1 MSDLNI
7 HDLYKSVDQ
16 RKENKKRS
24 FESVLKKIHAK
35 IKQAAAH
42 DHFACFYVVPEV
54 VVGIPLYNI
63 TECIEYLV
71 NALKNNGFIIR
82 LMYPNTIYI
91 NWDPKEI
98 NKTSTLS
105 LSYRNADDHQSP
117 HRDDSS
123 RDVDRF
129 LLQHKSPHK
138 NGKFSL
144 NLDDL

>member
-63 TECIEYLV
+63 TECIEYL
-71 NALKNNGFIIR
+71 
-82 LMYPNTIYI
+82 
-91 NWDPKEI
+91 DPKEI